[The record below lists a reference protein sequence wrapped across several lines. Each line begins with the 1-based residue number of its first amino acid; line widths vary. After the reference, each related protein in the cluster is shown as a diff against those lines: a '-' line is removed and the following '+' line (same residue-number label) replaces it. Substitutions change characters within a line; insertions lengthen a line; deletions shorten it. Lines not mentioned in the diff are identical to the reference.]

1 MDQEKRERY
10 KEVLQRAYLDGVLK
24 IIWSGSGFSM
34 AVDSKQR
41 KLIPEINE
49 EDFVEYA
56 FSTIKLVI
64 DLAEERDV
72 GKSNGDLET
81 AKLIFQKEH
90 DLRNHLYI
98 KKNSK
103 IDCFKLLEYDVI
115 SHRNEED
122 PGKIEATSVIL
133 KMVIE
138 KDNEEKIYSFETY
151 QRDLEDMIDKLVGL
165 KEKLDAI

>member
-1 MDQEKRERY
+1 
-10 KEVLQRAYLDGVLK
+10 
-24 IIWSGSGFSM
+24 M

-122 PGKIEATSVIL
+122 PGKISYS
-133 KMVIE
+133 KNP
-138 KDNEEKIYSFETY
+138 KDSRSLGEYI
-151 QRDLEDMIDKLVGL
+151 GL
-165 KEKLDAI
+165 FQEFPASAPQFPWQNMYKTRL

>member
-49 EDFVEYA
+49 EDFV
-56 FSTIKLVI
+56 
-64 DLAEERDV
+64 ERDV

-138 KDNEEKIYSFETY
+138 KDNEEKIYSFETS